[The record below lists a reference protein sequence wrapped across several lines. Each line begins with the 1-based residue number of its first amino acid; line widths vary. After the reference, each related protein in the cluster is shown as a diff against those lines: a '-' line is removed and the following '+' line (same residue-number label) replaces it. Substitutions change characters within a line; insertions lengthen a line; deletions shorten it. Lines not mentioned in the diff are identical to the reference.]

1 MRARVAGSLRRLA
14 QNARKRKCDARQLFL
29 AGLKP
34 RPSKAEPG
42 PQNLKAT
49 ALRKPNGGLVWVRGA
64 GKSKRGPSLL
74 RRDKSSAREKRARLC
89 PFLRQGKR
97 DDNVNRSGKKA
108 TAKAPTL
115 RRGGEEWGARQ
126 SKYKG
131 NGKSKWPG

>member
-14 QNARKRKCDARQLFL
+14 QNARKRKCDSRQLFL

-42 PQNLKAT
+42 PQNPKAT

-74 RRDKSSAREKRARLC
+74 RRDKSSAREKRARLW

-97 DDNVNRSGKKA
+97 DDNVNRSRKKATARRPPFAEAAKNGAPGKANTKA
-108 TAKAPTL
+108 TAKA
-115 RRGGEEWGARQ
+115 
-126 SKYKG
+126 
-131 NGKSKWPG
+131 NG